1 MTNRKKLA
9 LALAAVLT
17 VSLFSAYADTPEAP
31 GAVLDP
37 ADLTSSL
44 LGGEPADAAPSNDLL
59 IAPNP
64 NAGGLVIAPNPS
76 ASDPEGVLSFE
87 NLDAR
92 VRNGSTDALY
102 LGELIAQINATDYE
116 ALKEEMRDGLNDLVD
131 LKMSLQSSPGINT
144 GMPPLDSALNQMVSA
159 STASTLQAVTA
170 QYESLR
176 DQYDAL
182 KNGELQEDMDDQ
194 IWQLRTAQDTI
205 VLMAES
211 AYIQLLEARA
221 GSETLDRSLAALDR
235 QVQEMELR
243 YQMGQISAL
252 NLQELKGGRTS
263 LDSTRRTV
271 ANSLDIGMMS
281 LKNLVGEDLS
291 ADLTLTELPEVTDK
305 QLAAIDVEADLVK
318 AKEASFSLYSAKLQ
332 LDEAEE
338 VYEDAC
344 DEYEEEDYKLTQAK
358 HAWQAAQYTYEGALR
373 SFELS
378 FRTLCAQIT
387 DNKQVLDAAK
397 TALAVEQA
405 SYAAAQ
411 LKYEQGTISHNALLT
426 ARDELSAAQDAV
438 DTAARTL
445 FSSYNNYCWAVK
457 SGILN

>member
-1 MTNRKKLA
+1 
-9 LALAAVLT
+9 
-17 VSLFSAYADTPEAP
+17 
-31 GAVLDP
+31 
-37 ADLTSSL
+37 
-44 LGGEPADAAPSNDLL
+44 
-59 IAPNP
+59 
-64 NAGGLVIAPNPS
+64 
-76 ASDPEGVLSFE
+76 
-87 NLDAR
+87 
-92 VRNGSTDALY
+92 
-102 LGELIAQINATDYE
+102 
-116 ALKEEMRDGLNDLVD
+116 
-131 LKMSLQSSPGINT
+131 
-144 GMPPLDSALNQMVSA
+144 LNQMMSA
-159 STASTLQAVTA
+159 STASSVKAVDA
-170 QYESLR
+170 QYKSLR

-182 KNGELQEDMDDQ
+182 KNGEFQEDMNDQ
-194 IWQLRTAQDTI
+194 IWQLRTMQDTI

-211 AYIQLLEARA
+211 AYIQLLEAQA
-221 GSETLDRSLAALDR
+221 GRETLDRSLAALDR

-281 LKNLVGEDLS
+281 LKNLVGEDLT
-291 ADLTLTELPEVTDK
+291 ADLTLTDLPEVTDK
-305 QLAAIDVEADLVK
+305 QLSAIDVESDLAR
-318 AKEASFSLYSAKLQ
+318 AKEASFNLYSAKLQ

-344 DEYEEEDYKLTQAK
+344 DEYDEEDYKLTQAK
-358 HAWQAAQYTYEGALR
+358 HAWQAAQYTYEGTLR

-411 LKYEQGTISHNALLT
+411 LKYEQGTISHNALLA

-438 DTAARTL
+438 DTAQRTL
-445 FSSYNNYCWAVK
+445 FSSYNNDCWAVE